1 MRSSDPVRDFL
12 RHEADRE
19 EELEGLPEC
28 ELCGEPIQDETC
40 FCVDGNKYHKN
51 CLDILHCR
59 THKRST
65 ESCKQ
70 FAIKICNLKRS
81 HSKMRII

>member
-1 MRSSDPVRDFL
+1 MRTDDPVRDFL

-40 FCVDGNKYHKN
+40 FCVGGNKYHKT
-51 CLDILHCR
+51 CFIHEYEFYVDDLAEID
-59 THKRST
+59 
-65 ESCKQ
+65 
-70 FAIKICNLKRS
+70 F
-81 HSKMRII
+81 